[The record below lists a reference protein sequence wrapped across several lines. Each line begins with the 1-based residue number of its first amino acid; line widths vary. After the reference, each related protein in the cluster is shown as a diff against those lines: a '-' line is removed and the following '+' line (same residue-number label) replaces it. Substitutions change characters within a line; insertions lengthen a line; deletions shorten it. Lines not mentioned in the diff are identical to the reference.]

1 MCLTVILAEAGE
13 IHADVGPETV
23 RVTTLGTMARGSL
36 VNLERPMRA
45 DGRFGGHFVQGHVDA
60 IGHIEDLRAD
70 AEFHW
75 MTVVFPTE
83 LAAYIVHKGS
93 IAVDGISLT
102 VAGLG
107 ADRFDVQ
114 VVPYHDRAHQPEA
127 RAGARPRESRVR
139 HHREIR
145 RARRAARGADAGGR
159 APRRGEALIMEIAKG
174 ARKRRGPFARIEDA
188 IAEIRAGRMVIVVD
202 DEGRE
207 NEGDLTIA
215 AEKIT
220 AEAITFMARYG
231 CGLICLSMTPERL
244 DELEIPLMVANNSSR
259 FDTAFCVPIEAK
271 GRTTTGISAGDRA
284 ATVRA
289 AIDPATRPADLARP
303 GHMFP
308 LRSRTGGVT
317 VRAGQTE
324 AAVDLARI
332 AGLYPAGVICEIM
345 NEDGTMARVP
355 ELTRFAKRHGL
366 LVVTIADLIKYRM
379 RTESLVKRVASAQL
393 PTRYGPFTVHAFE
406 NLVDN
411 QTHVALVCGD
421 IGDGKNVLVRV
432 HSQCLTGDVLHSI
445 RCDCGAQLD
454 TAMQRIA
461 AEGRG
466 VLLYLNQEGRG
477 IGLANKIRAY
487 ELQDEGFDTVEA
499 NERLGFKADQ
509 RDYGMG
515 VQILRELGVRMMR
528 LLSNNPRKLVGIE
541 GYGLSVSEWLPL
553 EIPASDS
560 TRRYLKTKK
569 DKLGHKLSSV

>member
-1 MCLTVILAEAGE
+1 
-13 IHADVGPETV
+13 
-23 RVTTLGTMARGSL
+23 
-36 VNLERPMRA
+36 
-45 DGRFGGHFVQGHVDA
+45 
-60 IGHIEDLRAD
+60 
-70 AEFHW
+70 
-75 MTVVFPTE
+75 
-83 LAAYIVHKGS
+83 
-93 IAVDGISLT
+93 
-102 VAGLG
+102 
-107 ADRFDVQ
+107 
-114 VVPYHDRAHQPEA
+114 
-127 RAGARPRESRVR
+127 
-139 HHREIR
+139 
-145 RARRAARGADAGGR
+145 
-159 APRRGEALIMEIAKG
+159 MEIAKG
-174 ARKRRGPFARIEDA
+174 ARTRPSHFARIEEALDA
-188 IAEIRAGRMVIVVD
+188 FRRGQMVIVVD
-202 DEGRE
+202 DEDRE

-220 AEAITFMARYG
+220 PEAVNFMARYG
-231 CGLICLSMTPERL
+231 RGLICLSMTPERL
-244 DELEIPLMVANNSSR
+244 DALEIPLMVSNNSSR

-271 GRTTTGISAGDRA
+271 GRTTTGISAADRA
-284 ATVRA
+284 ATVLT
-289 AIDPATRPADLARP
+289 AIDPATRPSDLARP

-308 LRSRTGGVT
+308 LRARPGGVIA
-317 VRAGQTE
+317 RAGQTE

-355 ELTRFAKRHGL
+355 ALAKFAKKHHL
-366 LVVTIADLIKYRM
+366 LMITVADLIRYRT
-379 RTESLVKRVASAQL
+379 RTESLVKRVAVANM
-393 PTRYGPFTVHAFE
+393 PTRFGDFRVHAFE
-406 NLVDN
+406 NDIDK
-411 QTHVALVCGD
+411 QTHLALVCGD
-421 IGDGKNVLVRV
+421 IGDGLDVLVRV

-454 TAMQRIA
+454 TALARIA

-515 VQILRELGVRMMR
+515 VQILREIGIRSMR

-541 GYGLSVSEWLPL
+541 GYGLSVSEWLPI